1 MITETTQ
8 PNQPPQPD
16 LSGLDIRYDD
26 NGRAHLES
34 NGWFLSYAAVEQLGD
49 LREFILENA
58 PGNVPVE
65 AVQQTYA
72 EIEEPEFSLE
82 PTSLWGRAKSK
93 FRRAAAELKLLPQ
106 TTLDLLGKGYEKAA
120 SRANANVSTRRGI
133 MAYAASVALVGL
145 AAGKTYANV
154 VHGIDTGTGNISS
167 PERHQLAA
175 GLVYHPLGHTATHGT
190 VSNPAHH
197 ELASQLQDSA
207 HTTQLSNAGK
217 HQLASR
223 LTYDPQPIHDGTNG
237 HGPHGP
243 GTHGHHHT
251 GFVGREV
258 FVEHGHGVTQELQD
272 INGQLGVHMTPLQSY
287 DAYHYLNSIHH
298 GHFFTTDPSYVLPN
312 GDFGI
317 STSKTTKWAPGVLAD
332 YHHYLRVN
340 GFLNQQAA

>member
-1 MITETTQ
+1 VITETTQ
-8 PNQPPQPD
+8 PNRPPQPD

-34 NGWFLSYAAVEQLGD
+34 NGWFVSYAAVKQLGD
-49 LREFILENA
+49 LREFILDNT
-58 PGNVPVE
+58 PGSMPAQ
-65 AVQQTYA
+65 AVA
-72 EIEEPEFSLE
+72 EHYTEVEEPEFSME
-82 PTSLWGRAKSK
+82 PTSLWTRAKSK

-133 MAYAASVALVGL
+133 MAYAASAALVGL

-190 VSNPAHH
+190 VSSPAHH
-197 ELASQLQDSA
+197 ELASQLQDTANTSS
-207 HTTQLSNAGK
+207 LSNPSR

-223 LTYDPQPIHDGTNG
+223 LTYDPQQIHEGTTG

-243 GTHGHHHT
+243 GTHGHQHT
-251 GFVGREV
+251 GFVDREV

-272 INGQLGVHMTPLQSY
+272 MHEQMGIHLTPEQ
-287 DAYHYLNSIHH
+287 HYAEYQYLVKIH
-298 GHFFTTDPSYVLPN
+298 GDNIFVGDPMYTMHN

-317 STSKTTKWAPGVLAD
+317 SHSGHVLWAPGVQANDHRWLKM
-332 YHHYLRVN
+332 H
-340 GFLNQQAA
+340 GFIK